1 MRFLTH
7 SIFALGLC
15 IVPPAFAATM
25 HAPRAH
31 SIEHSTA
38 TPRAS
43 RLDRSERAVLMAASA
58 RSTPLRAQRAGDVD
72 FHLSDRDVRIV
83 AIAVV
88 VTILIIAI
96 A

>member
-1 MRFLTH
+1 MRFVTH
-7 SIFALGLC
+7 PLFALGLC
-15 IVPPAFAATM
+15 VFPPAIVSTA
-25 HAPRAH
+25 HAPLAR

-43 RLDRSERAVLMAASA
+43 RLDDAERAALISASA
-58 RSTPLRAQRAGDVD
+58 RSTPLGAQRAGDVD
-72 FHLSDRDVRIV
+72 FHLSDRDIRIV